1 MSTCNG
7 KTPDCEIITV
17 NEIDTV
23 GNCYTNQAFDPSDM
37 EGPSI
42 VPVRSVLD
50 CNFVMVN
57 RNVLSKSDL
66 SEDVRAKLD
75 AKHYF
80 NQMTVQLGVST
91 VNFSHIVTN
100 LLTEVRCCW
109 RRETFL

>member
-7 KTPDCEIITV
+7 KTSDCEIITV

-23 GNCYTNQAFDPSDM
+23 GNCYTNQAFDQNDM
-37 EGPSI
+37 EGGPSI
-42 VPVRSVLD
+42 VPVKSILD
-50 CNFVMVN
+50 CTFVMVN

-80 NQMTVQLGVST
+80 NQMTVHLGVSG
-91 VNFSHIVTN
+91 VNFSRIVTD
-100 LLTEVRCCW
+100 LLTEVR
-109 RRETFL
+109 L